1 MKPLTLH
8 ILDWRITIGLSFISL
23 LFNFGY
29 FYLIDHSLLTAL
41 KMSASSLFSL
51 AAMHGAHAVKNLV
64 TNNTVAAVNATPTDY
79 AGTPTPSTTPT
90 PTIP

>member
-29 FYLIDHSLLTAL
+29 FYLIDHSFLTAL
-41 KMSASSLFSL
+41 KMSASSLISL
-51 AAMHGAHAVKNLV
+51 AAVHGAHAIKNWN
-64 TNNTVAAVNATPTDY
+64 TNNTTPT
-79 AGTPTPSTTPT
+79 ATTPT
-90 PTIP
+90 T